1 MNCPHQSGSFSTKY
15 LMKTMRAMDF
25 TSGSRRKW
33 ETKEKMNLTL
43 CTKSFIQIVEII
55 HFTKLEQTKIE
66 RIILFFSLFWVSSK
80 LTILYTILS
89 NQVKIKTSRHGSKIE
104 AIMTKCMC
112 VWKLDIKAVK
122 TKTFLNVEQFT
133 TILKINVR
141 CRRIYH
147 RSKIRSTSIKID
159 SCQFELELAHE

>member
-33 ETKEKMNLTL
+33 KTKEKMNLTL
-43 CTKSFIQIVEII
+43 CTKQFIRIVEII
-55 HFTKLEQTKIE
+55 HYKNRANQKRTNHSV
-66 RIILFFSLFWVSSK
+66 FFSLFSVSSK

-112 VWKLDIKAVK
+112 VWTLDIKAIK